1 MDLILAQEQ
10 VLRFVPPF
18 APWEGQLG
26 WVQGRRLAD
35 TRAPS
40 GTHRAVPFFPL
51 LLQGC
56 TLSAPSLRPHRSVT
70 EQQQRGRERLR
81 RVVLIEPP
89 PAQRPRAAGGAA
101 ALDVQGKAGGRGLL
115 LLGCGQ
121 ERLVARGRCQG
132 RVILPVAQVGERQ
145 ADP

>member
-18 APWEGQLG
+18 APWEGQLS

-51 LLQGC
+51 LLQGR
-56 TLSAPSLRPHRSVT
+56 TPSAPSLRPHRSGAAGNGCAGSSSLSPRPHNGP
-70 EQQQRGRERLR
+70 EQQEGPQH
-81 RVVLIEPP
+81 
-89 PAQRPRAAGGAA
+89 
-101 ALDVQGKAGGRGLL
+101 
-115 LLGCGQ
+115 
-121 ERLVARGRCQG
+121 
-132 RVILPVAQVGERQ
+132 
-145 ADP
+145 